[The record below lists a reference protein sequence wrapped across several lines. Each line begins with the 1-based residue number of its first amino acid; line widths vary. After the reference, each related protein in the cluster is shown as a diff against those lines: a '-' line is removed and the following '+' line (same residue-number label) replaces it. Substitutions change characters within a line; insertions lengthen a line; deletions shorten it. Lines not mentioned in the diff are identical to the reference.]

1 MEMKAMKITRTA
13 AVGLCLAWSWGA
25 ALSAPVTVEAVVS
38 PKEQIRLDFADGSR
52 HFVAMVR
59 RDGKATGDGPLAGA
73 EVSEYGFH
81 DVVPGEG
88 GDPRGYLTFT
98 SGEGNVAYIKW
109 TIRAVFVPGAD
120 GKPKLLDQGYWEVV
134 GAMGKFKGMKG
145 AGVVNL
151 KGVSATD
158 RKFILTGELVGA
170 AP

>member
-1 MEMKAMKITRTA
+1 MEMKAMKLTRSA
-13 AVGLCLAWSWGA
+13 AVGACLAWSWGA

-38 PKEQIRLDFADGSR
+38 PKEQIRLDFTDGSR

-59 RDGKATGDGPLAGA
+59 RDGKATGDSPLAGA
-73 EVSEYGFH
+73 DVSEYGFH

-88 GDPRGYLTFT
+88 GDPRGYLAFT

-120 GKPKLLDQGYWEVV
+120 GKPKLLDQGFWEVV
-134 GAMGKFKGMKG
+134 GGSGRFKGMKG

-151 KGVSATD
+151 KSVSATD